1 MPACAYAR
9 RSLARSLAR
18 ADPYHTYLSS
28 AMLAIYCAEPAARG
42 TDPRWALAPLDPL
55 LNARQDTARWAR
67 EHIGGR
73 GAARGA
79 QAGAS

>member
-1 MPACAYAR
+1 
-9 RSLARSLAR
+9 
-18 ADPYHTYLSS
+18 
-28 AMLAIYCAEPAARG
+28 MLAIYCAEPAARG